1 MREMK
6 QILHHPAAA
15 AAALWYV
22 ARTSS
27 DQSRLNIVGGPGP
40 ARLTGPPFKAPKASN
55 REGNGDRASPP
66 SRFGVCMGS
75 VVSSPSGVL
84 DRVPAENSFGTLPAW
99 KNTWWQHIVWS
110 MSCLMTRLPVLPPL
124 SAPPR
129 FGMYYVKKT
138 HYWFDI
144 QSHHWNLHRF
154 VYDAAEKNYT
164 FVIRGSLELG
174 ALDPSPLGAL
184 DKRVLTV
191 TRWRTVTNYRPS
203 HFTCRPSYVHR
214 VVSCCRCVFC
224 HRSISDAS
232 SCHR

>member
-1 MREMK
+1 MKREMK

-129 FGMYYVKKT
+129 FGMYYVKKLT
-138 HYWFDI
+138 IDSIFNPTI
-144 QSHHWNLHRF
+144 GICTVLFMTPQKKITLSSF
-154 VYDAAEKNYT
+154 
-164 FVIRGSLELG
+164 G
-174 ALDPSPLGAL
+174 A
-184 DKRVLTV
+184 R
-191 TRWRTVTNYRPS
+191 
-203 HFTCRPSYVHR
+203 
-214 VVSCCRCVFC
+214 
-224 HRSISDAS
+224 
-232 SCHR
+232 